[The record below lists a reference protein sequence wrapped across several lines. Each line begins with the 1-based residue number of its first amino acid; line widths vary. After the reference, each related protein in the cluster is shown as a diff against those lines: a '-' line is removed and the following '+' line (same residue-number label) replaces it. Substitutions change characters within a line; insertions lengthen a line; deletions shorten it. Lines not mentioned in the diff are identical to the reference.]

1 VVLASGAATAV
12 LLLPGAAPGAVEDR
26 TPSMLTPRLATD
38 ALLPTF
44 VWSPA
49 KDTEDPLDH
58 YELVIDDGAPITI
71 PPDQVSYVAEG
82 LLTPP
87 VGTHSWIVT
96 AVENDGDRFAQPAPQ
111 LFMIS
116 PAPSIPPAPAVE
128 GPIGLTN
135 DDTPTFSWEAPGIT
149 NPTFRWQVIRTGAGE
164 EIVASSPG
172 GGVTGSST
180 TIPSPGLDDGTY
192 AFSITVE
199 RPPPQGGGVS
209 GNAVLGFTVDT
220 TAPAAAVITTRPAPV
235 STETRPTFGWTGE
248 PGAKYVWRVL
258 GPNGTVVQGP
268 TSTTATSVQLQVVPG
283 AYFFD
288 VTQID
293 AAGNTGPAS
302 APEPFTVQEPPPPPP
317 PPPPT
322 TTTTTPEPTDTGP
335 DPGSEDEPPATRNA
349 GALTPRAGASFTALR
364 PTLRWPARRGAD
376 LYNVQVF
383 SVVGEKLTKVVS
395 SFPRNN
401 FFKLPPNRL
410 KPNTRYIWR
419 VWPYIN
425 GSYPNQA
432 IGVSYF
438 DVKAGPR
445 PGSGGNPALRRQML
459 TSQRIAQAAIRR
471 LNGVQE
477 WLDQGLV
484 AGDIIG
490 GGIGRAD
497 LSPLIVTGPVTPPHA
512 LEEAAPRKV
521 VVASGSRKDGG
532 GNVRVSARQLR
543 INQRIAA
550 AAVRRANAIEAR
562 LDRGLTGGDLR
573 GAVITL
579 GKLEPGLR
587 VVAQQPGAAPPASQ
601 TILAPAG
608 APKGRIRVNRK
619 QLRINLRISQA
630 AARRAQGL
638 IERLEAGLS
647 GADFQDG
654 SIAPA
659 NLVTPFR

>member
-1 VVLASGAATAV
+1 MLASGVATAV

-49 KDTEDPLDH
+49 TDTPDPLDH
-58 YELVIDDGAPITI
+58 YELVIDGGNPIPI
-71 PPDQVSYVAEG
+71 PATQVSYIAEG
-82 LLTPP
+82 ALFPG
-87 VGTHSWIVT
+87 VHSWIVT
-96 AVENDGDRFAQPAPQ
+96 AVESDGDRLAQPAPQ
-111 LFMIS
+111 LFMVD
-116 PAPSIPPAPAVE
+116 PTIPPAPAVD

-135 DDTPTFSWEAPGIT
+135 DDTPTFSWDAPGIMQ
-149 NPTFRWQVIRTGAGE
+149 PTFLWQVIRTGSGE

-172 GGVTGSST
+172 GGVSGSST
-180 TIPSPGLDDGTY
+180 TIPGLDDGTY
-192 AFSITVE
+192 AFSITVT
-199 RPPPQGGGVS
+199 RPFGQGGGVS

-220 TAPAAAVITTRPAPV
+220 SPPAAALVVGRPAPI
-235 STETRPTFGWTGE
+235 STDTKPTFTWTGE
-248 PGAKYVWRVL
+248 PGARYVWRLL
-258 GPNGTVVQGP
+258 GPGGSVVQGP

-293 AAGNTGPAS
+293 LAGNTGPAS

-317 PPPPT
+317 PT
-322 TTTTTPEPTDTGP
+322 VTTTPTTPTEPTNTTPDTGSK
-335 DPGSEDEPPATRNA
+335 DKPPATRNA
-349 GALTPRAGASFTALR
+349 GALTPRAGSEFTALR
-364 PTLRWPARRGAD
+364 PTLRWPTRKGAD

-383 SVVGEKLTKVVS
+383 ALKGEKLTKVVS
-395 SFPRNN
+395 AFPRNN

-410 KPNTRYIWR
+410 KAGSRYIWR
-419 VWPYIN
+419 IWPYID
-425 GSYPNQA
+425 GSYPGQPLG
-432 IGVSYF
+432 ISYF
-438 DVKAGPR
+438 DVKASAP
-445 PGSGGNPALRRQML
+445 SSSPARQQML
-459 TSQRIAQAAIRR
+459 TAQRIAQSAVRR

-490 GGIGRAD
+490 GGIGGVD
-497 LSPLIVTGPVTPPHA
+497 LSPAIVTAPVTPPHA
-512 LEEAAPRKV
+512 VEEAAPRKV
-521 VVASGSRKDGG
+521 VVAAAGG
-532 GNVRVSARQLR
+532 GGDGSKIRVSAKQLR

-562 LDRGLTGGDLR
+562 LERGLTGGDLR

-579 GKLEPGLR
+579 GKLEPGLQ
-587 VVAQQPGAAPPASQ
+587 VLSMLPGVAPPASQ
-601 TILAPAG
+601 TILAPLG
-608 APKGRIRVNRK
+608 QQNGRVRVNRK

-630 AARRAQGL
+630 AARRAQEL
-638 IERLEAGLS
+638 IERLESGLS
-647 GADFQDG
+647 GADFQDA

-659 NLVTPFR
+659 NLVNPLR